1 MYGTSIEK
9 AASSSISLWANLSH
23 GRGWDVGG
31 TTMWWGWGGD
41 WRGRVGEYHNE
52 SNSCTSSHHTVMPW
66 IHPTSKAPPYST
78 MLATQSLSYYPTLPW
93 YITLLH
99 IIIQSPIQPAKTPG
113 AAIAVDVNI
122 RGGESDAYLRRGL
135 ELKVSFYCKYD
146 IYHIYG
152 DGSDS
157 GCEWIV
163 MV

>member
-31 TTMWWGWGGD
+31 TTMWWGWGLG
-41 WRGRVGEYHNE
+41 RGLKGRVGEYHNE

-78 MLATQSLSYYPTLPW
+78 MLSTQSLSYYPTLPW

-122 RGGESDAYLRRGL
+122 RGGRVWFIL
-135 ELKVSFYCKYD
+135 EKGFGMKSIFLLQVWYISY
-146 IYHIYG
+146 I
-152 DGSDS
+152 
-157 GCEWIV
+157 W
-163 MV
+163 